1 MGSSNAFKALAD
13 IVGSVSSVIRHSG
26 LTAGLLACDQ
36 ADNTVIHI
44 LSRIAIDWTSL
55 CSVGV
60 SSVWKGIAHAA

>member
-1 MGSSNAFKALAD
+1 MGN
-13 IVGSVSSVIRHSG
+13 VSSVIRHSG

-44 LSRIAIDWTSL
+44 LSRIAIDRTSL